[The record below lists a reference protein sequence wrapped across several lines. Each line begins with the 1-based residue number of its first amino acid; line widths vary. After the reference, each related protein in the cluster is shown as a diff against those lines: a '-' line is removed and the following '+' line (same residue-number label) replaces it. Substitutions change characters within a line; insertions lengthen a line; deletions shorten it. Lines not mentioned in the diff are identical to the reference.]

1 MAANG
6 YFQVVAEDGRMWL
19 KIFAPEEG
27 EVDIS
32 PEMVMKYLDAISFPD
47 YDQVALDQYL
57 KRKEFD
63 SMFMLYEGE
72 IIPESEK
79 CIVTIT
85 PNGERAFARFYPPT
99 TGGASLTEDDIV
111 SDLQMAGVRHGIRK
125 KAIEHFL
132 QNHAYEKD
140 YLIAEATMPVQGYS
154 AKIRYYF
161 DINTTARPKLN
172 EDGSV
177 DFHQLGNIKSVK
189 EGDKLAT
196 LTPAY
201 RGKAGVS
208 VLGKPM
214 MPKKV
219 RNRVLRF
226 GRNIRISEDKC
237 TIYSKVSGHVTLVDD
252 MVMVSDVY
260 RVPANVDS
268 STGDID
274 YKGTVEVTG
283 NVTTGFAV
291 KAEGDIIVKGMDRG
305 MLQAEGNITAKF
317 LENCKVRCKGMLKAD
332 AILHSDVECQEN
344 VDILGKKGLINGGSL
359 STYADVHATTLGSTM
374 GASTKIK
381 IISDKELIIRANEIK
396 AEVENKEETLQKI
409 DEVVNRVKGQLAS
422 NQEVLPEQMNYL
434 KQATVNKPLL
444 VKQIRELREERE
456 KLLVRIE
463 KNKHSCI
470 RVEGAVYSGIDITV
484 KDVSK
489 VQHEQVSHC
498 RFVRD
503 GADVRIVGL

>member
-154 AKIRYYF
+154 AKIKYYF

-219 RNRVLRF
+219 RNRALRF

-237 TIYSKVSGHVTLVDD
+237 TIYSK
-252 MVMVSDVY
+252 
-260 RVPANVDS
+260 
-268 STGDID
+268 
-274 YKGTVEVTG
+274 
-283 NVTTGFAV
+283 
-291 KAEGDIIVKGMDRG
+291 
-305 MLQAEGNITAKF
+305 
-317 LENCKVRCKGMLKAD
+317 
-332 AILHSDVECQEN
+332 
-344 VDILGKKGLINGGSL
+344 
-359 STYADVHATTLGSTM
+359 
-374 GASTKIK
+374 
-381 IISDKELIIRANEIK
+381 
-396 AEVENKEETLQKI
+396 
-409 DEVVNRVKGQLAS
+409 
-422 NQEVLPEQMNYL
+422 
-434 KQATVNKPLL
+434 
-444 VKQIRELREERE
+444 
-456 KLLVRIE
+456 
-463 KNKHSCI
+463 
-470 RVEGAVYSGIDITV
+470 
-484 KDVSK
+484 
-489 VQHEQVSHC
+489 
-498 RFVRD
+498 
-503 GADVRIVGL
+503 

>member
-32 PEMVMKYLDAISFPD
+32 PEMVMKYLDAISFPN

-154 AKIRYYF
+154 AKIKYYF

-201 RGKAGVS
+201 RGKEGVS

-219 RNRVLRF
+219 RNRALRF

-291 KAEGDIIVKGMDRG
+291 KAEGDIIV
-305 MLQAEGNITAKF
+305 
-317 LENCKVRCKGMLKAD
+317 
-332 AILHSDVECQEN
+332 
-344 VDILGKKGLINGGSL
+344 NG
-359 STYADVHATTLGSTM
+359 
-374 GASTKIK
+374 
-381 IISDKELIIRANEIK
+381 
-396 AEVENKEETLQKI
+396 
-409 DEVVNRVKGQLAS
+409 VV
-422 NQEVLPEQMNYL
+422 
-434 KQATVNKPLL
+434 
-444 VKQIRELREERE
+444 
-456 KLLVRIE
+456 
-463 KNKHSCI
+463 
-470 RVEGAVYSGIDITV
+470 
-484 KDVSK
+484 
-489 VQHEQVSHC
+489 
-498 RFVRD
+498 
-503 GADVRIVGL
+503 